1 MIGNAP
7 RLPAAAIARR
17 VYLAAAVQARVG
29 AGLSYEW
36 FAKAIEDAG
45 GAVVNAEV
53 AAPIPDDLDQRF
65 AAPLICEA
73 NTTKLRSA
81 DILVA
86 ECSVPSLG
94 VGYEIATA
102 ESRQLP
108 IVCFWRAGAAP
119 LSKMILGS
127 PYHQLRVFEYSTE
140 EDLRHLMRVAFDAL
154 GTTEN
159 NNPSQDDYR
168 TALLR
173 HFDALAPDYDAS
185 ANWRRATA
193 LVSWFQR
200 RLPSSGTVVDVGSGT
215 GAIVA
220 MASSDLRVIRIDLSE
235 AMLRSSDAGHAVL
248 ADVHALP
255 LPPAAADAVTLRQ
268 VLHYVDEC
276 ACLSEVS
283 RILRPGGRLLLGQIV
298 ASDDRTRRWWLEVKR
313 MVQPL
318 RRAFYTEPHLQGVL
332 SSAGFVTTE
341 RDTLELVRTDSWAR
355 FFANTPA
362 RIHAAV
368 RDFLMHTPSDLR
380 HTLGLQLSASG
391 IRYRQRWSL
400 MACEAHR
407 SRSRR

>member
-1 MIGNAP
+1 MTGDAP
-7 RLPAAAIARR
+7 RSLAATIARQ
-17 VYLAAAVQARVG
+17 VYLAAPIQARVG

-36 FAKAIEDAG
+36 FAQAIEAAG
-45 GAVVNAEV
+45 GAVINAEI
-53 AAPIPDDLDQRF
+53 AAPLPDDLDQHF

-73 NTTKLRSA
+73 NAAKLRSA
-81 DILVA
+81 DVLVA

-94 VGYEIATA
+94 VGYEIAIA
-102 ESRQLP
+102 ESYKIP
-108 IVCFWRAGAAP
+108 VVCFWRVGATP

-140 EDLRHLMRVAFDAL
+140 EDIRQLMRGAFEAL

-159 NNPSQDDYR
+159 NHQCQDDYR

-173 HFDALAPDYDAS
+173 YFDALAPDYDTT

-193 LVSWFQR
+193 LVSWFQS

-215 GAIVA
+215 GAIVS
-220 MASSDLRVIRIDLSE
+220 MAPPGLHVIRIDLSE
-235 AMLRSSDAGHAVL
+235 AMLRRSDAGHAIL
-248 ADVHALP
+248 ADAHALP
-255 LPPAAADAVTLRQ
+255 LPSAAVDAVTLRQ
-268 VLHYVDEC
+268 VLHYTDEG

-283 RILRPGGRLLLGQIV
+283 RILRPGGQLLLGQIV

-318 RRAFYTEPHLQGVL
+318 RRAFYTAPHLLGML
-332 SSAGFVTTE
+332 SSAGFVATE
-341 RDTLELVRTDSWAR
+341 RDTLELVRTDPWER

-362 RIHAAV
+362 RFRPSV
-368 RDFLMHTPSDLR
+368 RDFLMRTPSDLCDS
-380 HTLGLQLSASG
+380 LDLQLSASG
-391 IRYRQRWSL
+391 IRYRQRWCL
-400 MACEAHR
+400 MACEPHR